1 MITIHIIISAPGRII
16 TGPLRAGDVELG
28 IAAQAKYHVFPGEY
42 FTDEYGRTW
51 RFADRSGS
59 RDPLNVDVFPRRAGR
74 YRAQTYP
81 GDYRRSGARGRLTP
95 FGQYDFVWHYK
106 HLPLTWRATPIRSR
120 LPPRSS
126 GLSTNATGAR
136 LWFSSERDRGLGNG

>member
-28 IAAQAKYHVFPGEY
+28 IAAQAKYHVFPREC

-59 RDPLNVDVFPRRAGR
+59 KDPLNVDVFRGALGGIVRKPTRAIIGKAGPEALSGNTTSFSATTINITVNANADPREIAAAVERVIDERNRRA
-74 YRAQTYP
+74 A
-81 GDYRRSGARGRLTP
+81 
-95 FGQYDFVWHYK
+95 VV
-106 HLPLTWRATPIRSR
+106 
-120 LPPRSS
+120 
-126 GLSTNATGAR
+126 
-136 LWFSSERDRGLGNG
+136 